1 MSEIT
6 LGTLRIVDNGDG
18 VFRNR
23 APAATARLR
32 PGIRREADRILDA
45 EGRELRPDAAE
56 VRTLLATLGLTSLQ
70 GLRLSPAGQYLA
82 SVSEAERLAR
92 EGRTPE
98 ARRNLEAAREWA
110 RQAGLTFN
118 ETRAEQILMRS
129 AVAELGQLET
139 EARAAA
145 EAGNVVAF
153 EDARQAARDVLGRLG
168 TPFEQWESSGLP
180 FPPSRA
186 RTLEIRAL
194 RQARPALLQRA
205 TSLAESGAVA
215 RLQET
220 LARLRLTYSRAGDPL
235 TEETAAQLQALE
247 RRAHAQALPDYFRRA
262 EEAATQGQVE
272 EYRRLAAQVRDAAR
286 LSGTPFPR
294 DSETRLQVLESRAFT
309 VSATR
314 LLDQLEPR
322 IARARQREEEIDMD
336 EVRITLQRSREHA
349 TLSGSPWNADQTSR
363 AERLRAQAF
372 EANLAYRF
380 RQAREAAAQGK
391 VDDTLVPLRAAREM
405 AAQGGIVF
413 DEARA
418 ATLLNQALIN
428 GVELSFRN
436 AACFALSLDEPNAR
450 VHLETARDYCA
461 RLHQVFPED
470 RAREVLALL
479 RRPRRER
486 QARLAAGRCSALL
499 HTGQSYRPEEAAED
513 P

>member
-56 VRTLLATLGLTSLQ
+56 VRALLATLGLTSLQ

-129 AVAELGQLET
+129 AVAELGQLEA

-145 EAGNVVAF
+145 EAGNLVAL
-153 EDARQAARDVLGRLG
+153 EDARQAARDVLGRIG
-168 TPFEQWESSGLP
+168 TPLEQWESSGLP

-186 RTLEIRAL
+186 QALEIRAL

-220 LARLRLTYSRAGDPL
+220 LARLRDTYSRAGDPL

-262 EEAATQGQVE
+262 EEAATQGRVE
-272 EYRRLAAQVRDAAR
+272 EYRRLAAQVRDTAR

-294 DSETRLQVLESRAFT
+294 DSETRLQALESRAFAA
-309 VSATR
+309 SANR

-322 IARARQREEEIDMD
+322 IARARRREEEIDMD
-336 EVRITLQRSREHA
+336 EVRITLQSSREHA
-349 TLSGSPWNADQTSR
+349 TLYGNPWSADQASR

-405 AAQGGIVF
+405 AAQAGIAF

-418 ATLLNQALIN
+418 AALLHQALVN

-450 VHLETARDYCA
+450 IHLETARDYCA
-461 RLHQVFPED
+461 RLHQVFPEN
-470 RAREVLALL
+470 RAREILALI
-479 RRPRRER
+479 RRPLRER
-486 QARLAAGRCSALL
+486 QARLAEGRCSALL
-499 HTGQSYRPEEAAED
+499 HPGQSYWPEEAAED